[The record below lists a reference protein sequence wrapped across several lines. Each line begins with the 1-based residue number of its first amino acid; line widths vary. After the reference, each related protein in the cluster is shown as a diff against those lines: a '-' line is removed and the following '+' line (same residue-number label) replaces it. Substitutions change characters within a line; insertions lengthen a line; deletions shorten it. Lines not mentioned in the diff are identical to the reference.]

1 MKRRFIQD
9 KNTLELIEITDDTF
23 SPDRRVGDSALWGDS
38 HYANTSGPNGED
50 LSSRA
55 KHRAYLKATGL
66 ATTDDFKSDWARAK
80 ESRESY
86 YQRGGTVSRNDITS
100 AIARLKGY

>member
-1 MKRRFIQD
+1 MKRRYIQD
-9 KNTLELIEITDDTF
+9 KNTLELIEVTDDF
-23 SPDRRVGDSALWGDS
+23 VPDSRVGDSALWGDS
-38 HYANTSGPNGED
+38 HYANTTGPNGED

-66 ATTDDFKSDWARAK
+66 ATTDDFKSEWSRAK
-80 ESRESY
+80 EAREN
-86 YQRGGTVSRNDITS
+86 YQRNGGTVSRQDVAQ

>member
-9 KNTLELIEITDDTF
+9 KNTLELIEITDDAYL
-23 SPDRRVGDSALWGDS
+23 PDRRVGDSALWGDS
-38 HYANTSGPNGED
+38 HYANTTGPNGED

-66 ATTDDFKSDWARAK
+66 ATADDFQSDWARAK
-80 ESRESY
+80 EAREKY
-86 YQRGGTVSRNDITS
+86 HQNGGSVSRHDIAH
-100 AIARLKGY
+100 AIAKLKGY

>member
-9 KNTLELIEITDDTF
+9 KNTLELIEVTEDHVPNSRI
-23 SPDRRVGDSALWGDS
+23 GDAALWGDS
-38 HYANTSGPNGED
+38 HYAKTTGPNGED

-66 ATTDDFKSDWARAK
+66 ATADDFQSNWARAK
-80 ESRESY
+80 EAREKYHQSGGSVSREDVA
-86 YQRGGTVSRNDITS
+86 R
-100 AIARLKGY
+100 AIAKLKGY

>member
-1 MKRRFIQD
+1 MKRRYIQD
-9 KNTLELIEITDDTF
+9 KNTLELIEVTNDF
-23 SPDRRVGDSALWGDS
+23 APDNRVGDSALWGDS
-38 HYANTSGPNGED
+38 HYANTTGPNGED

-66 ATTDDFKSDWARAK
+66 ATTDDFKGDWARAK
-80 ESRESY
+80 EARENYHRS
-86 YQRGGTVSRNDITS
+86 GGTVSRDDVQR